1 MELHDHVSMSHY
13 LMITVWKKEM
23 EARCFY
29 KSIYEMMRALDSGD
43 GYYVNYQSD
52 FVSFVIGLLRQEKIK
67 NLNEFQI
74 PGLGN

>member
-29 KSIYEMMRALDSGD
+29 KSIYKMMRALDSG
-43 GYYVNYQSD
+43 D

>member
-29 KSIYEMMRALDSGD
+29 KSIYKMMRALDSGD
-43 GYYVNYQSD
+43 GYYVNGINPILS
-52 FVSFVIGLLRQEKIK
+52 VL
-67 NLNEFQI
+67 
-74 PGLGN
+74 

>member
-23 EARCFY
+23 EARCFC

-43 GYYVNYQSD
+43 GYYVNGINPILS
-52 FVSFVIGLLRQEKIK
+52 VL
-67 NLNEFQI
+67 
-74 PGLGN
+74 